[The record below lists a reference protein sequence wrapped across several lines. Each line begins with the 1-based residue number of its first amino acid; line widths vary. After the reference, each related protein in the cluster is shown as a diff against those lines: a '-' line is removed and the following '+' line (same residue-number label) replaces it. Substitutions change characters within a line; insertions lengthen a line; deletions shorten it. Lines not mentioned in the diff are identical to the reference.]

1 MTFILTIGNKRKY
14 GILIFSNGVVL
25 ITGFGSH
32 CTFNCQNN
40 FNICLHYHLE
50 IVSLSMSIEMAQK
63 ILSPVPY
70 EQGFHF
76 FMPDGHYSGE
86 TAMSLCIFL
95 KDLGR
100 IDTQS
105 IRFHFERGD
114 FQKWLKA
121 AIGDEELAQRIDK
134 IDKTAPDEVLSQQLA
149 EIVQK
154 RISELQLI
162 DT

>member
-1 MTFILTIGNKRKY
+1 
-14 GILIFSNGVVL
+14 
-25 ITGFGSH
+25 
-32 CTFNCQNN
+32 
-40 FNICLHYHLE
+40 
-50 IVSLSMSIEMAQK
+50 MSINAEKGQK

-86 TAMSLCIFL
+86 TAMSLCNFL
-95 KDLGR
+95 RDIER
-100 IDTQS
+100 IDMIS

-114 FQKWLKA
+114 FQKWLRTT
-121 AIGDEELAQRIDK
+121 IGDGELAQRIDK
-134 IDKTAPDEVLSQQLA
+134 IAKNVPEETLRQQLS

>member
-1 MTFILTIGNKRKY
+1 MEI
-14 GILIFSNGVVL
+14 
-25 ITGFGSH
+25 IT
-32 CTFNCQNN
+32 
-40 FNICLHYHLE
+40 
-50 IVSLSMSIEMAQK
+50 LSMNTEEAQK

-76 FMPDGHYSGE
+76 FMPDGNYSGE
-86 TAMSLCIFL
+86 TATSLCSFL
-95 KDLGR
+95 SDLKHLD
-100 IDTQS
+100 IQS

-114 FQKWLKA
+114 FQKWLRTT
-121 AIGDEELAQRIDK
+121 IGDEGLAQRIDNFN
-134 IDKTAPDEVLSQQLA
+134 KTKPDESMKQQLA